1 MGEWSAIK
9 ARRVLAAL
17 RRIGWTEK
25 RVRGSHR
32 ILERVGWPDVLFA
45 YHDDVEIGPVALKKV
60 ADKTGLKLS
69 DL

>member
-1 MGEWSAIK
+1 MGEWSAVK

-17 RRIGWTEK
+17 KRIGWIEK

-32 ILERVGWPDVLFA
+32 TLQRPGWSDVLFA

-60 ADKTGLKLS
+60 AEKTGLKPS

>member
-60 ADKTGLKLS
+60 ADKTGLKPS

>member
-9 ARRVLAAL
+9 GRRVLAAL

-45 YHDDVEIGPVALKKV
+45 YHDDVEIGPVALKKI
-60 ADKTGLKLS
+60 ADKTGLKPS